1 MTPAKRLMDVVVAS
15 ALFLMLA
22 GPLALLLC
30 LVLLCDG
37 RPVFHVSERMKTPD
51 IAFPLWKFRT
61 MTPAAKEALIC
72 GGDQARRITR
82 LGRILRRTRL
92 DEVPQLW
99 NVLRGDMSLVGPR
112 PPLRTYVER
121 FPDLYAEVLRSRPGM
136 TGLASLGFHRHE
148 ERLLAACRTPEETD
162 DVYSRRCL
170 PRKARLDLIYQRRRT
185 VFLDLRLLLA
195 TAWLPARRLVGAK

>member
-1 MTPAKRLMDVVVAS
+1 MTPAKRLMDVVVGS
-15 ALFLMLA
+15 VLLLMLA

-37 RPVFHVSERMKTPD
+37 RPVFHISERMKTPD
-51 IAFPLWKFRT
+51 TGFRLWKLRT
-61 MTPAAKEALIC
+61 MTLAAQEAVIC
-72 GGDQARRITR
+72 GGDQVRRITR

-121 FPDLYAEVLRSRPGM
+121 YPDVYAEVLRSRPGM

>member
-1 MTPAKRLMDVVVAS
+1 MTPAKRLMDIGVATV
-15 ALFLMLA
+15 LLLMLA
-22 GPLALLLC
+22 GPLVLLLC
-30 LVLLCDG
+30 LVLICDG

-51 IAFPLWKFRT
+51 TAFRLWKFRT
-61 MTPAAKEALIC
+61 MTLTAEEAVIC

-82 LGRILRRTRL
+82 FGRILRRTRL

-121 FPDLYAEVLRSRPGM
+121 FPQLYAQVLRSRPGM

-148 ERLLAACRTPEETD
+148 ERLLAACSTRQETD
-162 DVYSRRCL
+162 GVYARRCI
-170 PRKARLDLIYQRRRT
+170 PRKARLDLIYQRQRT
-185 VFLDLRLLLA
+185 ILLDLRLLLA
-195 TAWLPARRLVGAK
+195 TAWLPARRLVGVK

>member
-1 MTPAKRLMDVVVAS
+1 MTPAKRLMDVVVGS
-15 ALFLMLA
+15 VLLLMLA

-37 RPVFHVSERMKTPD
+37 RPVFHISERMKTPD
-51 IAFPLWKFRT
+51 TGFRLWKLRT
-61 MTPAAKEALIC
+61 MTLAAQEAAIC
-72 GGDQARRITR
+72 GGAQARRITR

-112 PPLRTYVER
+112 PPLRAYVER